1 MSELE
6 KEQEL
11 KDTSVK
17 TEEHIEEGPVK
28 KEEHIE
34 ESSTKKEKRAVEPL
48 VKKEKHA
55 GKSSVKE
62 EVKLEKILAFV
73 KKNILWFAIGLVV
86 LIVLIVVF
94 AVSGK
99 KDATTESVSAT
110 DTETEEVYTV
120 DAQPAVNELIT
131 NYYTAY
137 ANGDTDT
144 IATLASPISENEKSF
159 IQMYSQ
165 YVESYQNI
173 SCYTKSGASEGD
185 YLVSVYL
192 EIKFEGVETLAPG
205 LDFFYVQTAEDGS
218 CYINNLYSQY
228 NLLSGEQELD
238 PQISAL
244 IAEFEDQSDVL
255 ALQTDVQ
262 NQYEEA
268 INSDE
273 ALATM
278 INTTIYDAYAAWS
291 QSLADASTQET
302 TETGTETAD
311 MGDATV
317 TEEPAAEEPTA
328 EEPQTTQIT
337 VYTIDKVN
345 VRDAADTSGNLLGT
359 LEKGT
364 AVTMLG
370 DYGNGWTIVDYNGTN
385 AYIKTEYLSAE
396 APSATDTTES
406 ADTTTTGETVT
417 LSDSCNI
424 RASMSTDGEK
434 IGTAYAGET
443 VTVVEKYAEGWTKVT
458 WNGKTGYIRS
468 DLLK

>member
-11 KDTSVK
+11 QDTSVK
-17 TEEHIEEGPVK
+17 TEEHIEESPVK

-34 ESSTKKEKRAVEPL
+34 KSSMKKEERTVESFA
-48 VKKEKHA
+48 KKEKHA

-62 EVKLEKILAFV
+62 ENKRKEMLAFV
-73 KKNILWFAIGLVV
+73 KKNIFWFAIGLVV
-86 LIVLIVVF
+86 LIVLIVVLV
-94 AVSGK
+94 VSGK

-173 SCYTKSGASEGD
+173 SCYTKSGLNEGD

-238 PQISAL
+238 SQISAL

-291 QSLADASTQET
+291 QSLADASAQET

-311 MGDATV
+311 AGDATV
-317 TEEPAAEEPTA
+317 TEEPVA

-337 VYTIDKVN
+337 VYTTDKVN

-370 DYGNGWTIVDYNGTN
+370 DYGNGWTIVDYNGAN
-385 AYIKTEYLSAE
+385 AYIKTEYLSAD
-396 APSATDTTES
+396 APSATQTTES
-406 ADTTTTGETVT
+406 TDTTTTNGETVT

-443 VTVVEKYAEGWTKVT
+443 VTVVEEYAEGWTKVT